1 MLVPVVLFLACFA
14 AAIVAVDRWLP
25 DLAQGRVGGIAFFTV
40 SGLLGAAAGLVGLHI
55 YEIIRELTLLPN
67 ELLPNERV
75 NKPDVI
81 AIGLEEML
89 RDVGTI
95 VGLAAA
101 VYLLAPP
108 QEELIDDAPE
118 SVQAQAA

>member
-1 MLVPVVLFLACFA
+1 MLVPVVLFLGCFA

-25 DLAQGRVGGIAFFTV
+25 DLAQGRVGGLAFFTV

-55 YEIIRELTLLPN
+55 YEIVRELTLA
-67 ELLPNERV
+67 PNERI
-75 NKPDVI
+75 NNPDIV
-81 AIGLEEML
+81 AVGLETML
-89 RDVGTI
+89 RDVGTV

-108 QEELIDDAPE
+108 QGKPIDDAPE
-118 SVQAQAA
+118 SVQAQAV

>member
-40 SGLLGAAAGLVGLHI
+40 AGLLGAAAGLMGLHI
-55 YEIIRELTLLPN
+55 YEIIRTLA
-67 ELLPNERV
+67 LLPNERT
-75 NKPDVI
+75 NNPDII

-89 RDVGTI
+89 YEVGTV

-108 QEELIDDAPE
+108 QEEPIDDAPE
-118 SVQAQAA
+118 SVQAQVA